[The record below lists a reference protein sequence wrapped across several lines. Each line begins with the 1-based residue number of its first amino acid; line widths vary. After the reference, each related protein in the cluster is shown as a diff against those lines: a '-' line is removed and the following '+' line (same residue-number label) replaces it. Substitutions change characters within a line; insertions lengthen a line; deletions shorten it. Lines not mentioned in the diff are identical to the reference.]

1 MIYSKYFLVLISI
14 FILGSCEI
22 KTDDFETSH
31 GSADF
36 SSFVALGDSYSAGFL
51 DGALGY
57 EGQMVSLPKIMSEQ
71 FELVGGGAF
80 LQPLTEKGKSVGSTV
95 INSAGDLNGYFELKV
110 VEGSFKPVPTRGD
123 KSILVMRAEGG
134 PFNNLAVPGA
144 KSMHLLSPFLG
155 DPQQGAGNFN
165 PFYTRFA
172 SSPGTSSVLTD
183 VALVDPTFFSL
194 WIGGNDV
201 LGYALAGGEGD
212 AITPVINFT
221 QYMTL
226 IVAQLTK
233 DDQKGVIANVPDID
247 ALPFFNL
254 IPYNPLVFEE
264 QDQSKVDALNGGY
277 ASYNIGAKAAGYEP
291 IIFQVGA
298 NALVVS
304 DPTMEL
310 LPEAYRFRQIKSDEK
325 FLMTLPTDKIKTE
338 GWGTLIPVPASYVL
352 STKELADI
360 KSAVSGYNIAI
371 KRLAETYNLALV
383 DTYQI
388 MKDFIKGKFIDGNSY
403 TTNFVTGGIF
413 SLDGIHATPRGYAIL
428 ANEFIKSINAQYKA
442 SVPLVNI
449 NDYSTVVFP

>member
-1 MIYSKYFLVLISI
+1 MIYSKYSLVLISLLVI
-14 FILGSCEI
+14 WGCEI
-22 KTDDFETSH
+22 KTDDFEFSK
-31 GSADF
+31 GEADF
-36 SSFVALGDSYSAGFL
+36 SSYVALGDSYSAGYL

-57 EGQMVSLPKIMSEQ
+57 EGQMVSLPKLLSEQ
-71 FELVGGGAF
+71 FKSVGGGDF
-80 LQPLTEKGKSVGSTV
+80 VQPLTNKGKSVGTTK
-95 INSAGDLNGYFELKV
+95 INPAGLLNGYFELKV
-110 VEGSFKPVPTRGD
+110 VDGGFKPVPTVGD
-123 KSILVMRAEGG
+123 MTILFTRAQGG

-144 KSMHLLSPFLG
+144 KSMHLLSPDFG
-155 DPQQGAGNFN
+155 DNTKGLDKFN

-172 SSPGTSSVLTD
+172 SKPGTSSVLTD
-183 VALVDPTFFSL
+183 AALVDPTFFSL

-201 LGYALAGGEGD
+201 LGYALAGGEAD
-212 AITPVINFT
+212 AITPVTDFT

-226 IVAQLTK
+226 ILAQLTK
-233 DDQKGVIANVPDID
+233 DGQKGVVANVPDID
-247 ALPFFNL
+247 ALPYFNL
-254 IPYNPLVFEE
+254 IPYNPLGFTEE
-264 QDQSKVDALNGGY
+264 DQSKVDALNGAYGN
-277 ASYNIGAKAAGYEP
+277 YNIGAEAAGYDP
-291 IIFQVGA
+291 IVFKVGA
-298 NALVVS
+298 NALIVS

-338 GWGTLIPVPASYVL
+338 GWGTLVPIPASFVL

-360 KSAVSGYNIAI
+360 KSAVSGYNTAI
-371 KRLAETYNLALV
+371 KKLADANDLALV

-388 MKDFIKGKFIDGNSY
+388 MEDFIKGKFIDGNSY
-403 TTNFVTGGIF
+403 TTDFVTGGIF